1 VRHALHGLT
10 FRAGKA
16 ERSGDSAGQ
25 PAGRFT
31 GPASHPVIGKVIA

>member
-1 VRHALHGLT
+1 VRDALHRRT
-10 FRAGKA
+10 FRAGEA
-16 ERSGDSAGQ
+16 ERFGDSAGQ